1 MQGIQKQTLTIT
13 NREELVVNEITKI
26 LGFDSDYVLLECHS
40 GLITIEG
47 DALAIENLNKE
58 GGNVQITG
66 KISAV
71 VFADEKKRRRGIAS
85 KLVK

>member
-1 MQGIQKQTLTIT
+1 MQGLQTQTLTIT

-26 LGFDSDYVLLECHS
+26 LGFDSDYVLLECHF

-66 KISAV
+66 KIAAV
-71 VFADEKKRRRGIAS
+71 VFADEKKRRRGIVS

>member
-26 LGFDSDYVLLECHS
+26 LGFDSDYVLLESHS

-71 VFADEKKRRRGIAS
+71 VFADEKKRRRGIVS